1 MPELVIKYKNKK
13 TLEVL
18 KELAKYFKFSVV
30 THEFNTKEK
39 TPKSN
44 GVKIIPG
51 DKTIDTSEL
60 EAIFSNKNLDAKQ
73 LRNEAWL
80 RNK

>member
-1 MPELVIKYKNKK
+1 MPELIIKYKNKK

-18 KELAKYFKFSVV
+18 KDFSKYFDFSVV
-30 THEFNTKEK
+30 IPQIITKEK
-39 TPKSN
+39 ASGSN
-44 GVKIIPG
+44 GVKIIPA

-60 EAIFSNKNLDAKQ
+60 ETIFSNKNLDAKQ

>member
-18 KELAKYFKFSVV
+18 KDFAKYFEFSVV
-30 THEFNTKEK
+30 APQANAKEK
-39 TPKSN
+39 TLKRN
-44 GVKIIPG
+44 GVKIIPA
-51 DKTIDTSEL
+51 DKTIDTSDL
-60 EAIFSNKNLDAKQ
+60 EEIFSNKNLDAKK